1 MPEVPESDLYRYKAE
16 VVRVVDG
23 DTFEARINVG
33 FRIKVEWSVRILGMN
48 ASERKGTTKEAGE
61 VAKDALTRLL
71 AAGPIR
77 LRTEKPDSFGRALAD
92 VWFLNGLGE
101 WESVAEF
108 MIRHG
113 YAVPKTKKGGGK

>member
-1 MPEVPESDLYRYKAE
+1 MPESDLYRYKAE

-23 DTFEARINVG
+23 DTFEARIDVG
-33 FRIKVEWSVRILGMN
+33 FKIKVESSMRILGMN
-48 ASERKGTTKEAGE
+48 ASERKGSTKEAGE

-113 YAVPKTKKGGGK
+113 YAVPKARKGGGK

>member
-1 MPEVPESDLYRYKAE
+1 MPEVPENDLYRYKAE

-23 DTFEARINVG
+23 DTFEARIDVG
-33 FRIKVEWSVRILGMN
+33 FKIRVESSVRILGMN
-48 ASERKGTTKEAGE
+48 ASERKGATKEAGE

-77 LRTEKPDSFGRALAD
+77 LRTDRPDSFGRALAD

-113 YAVPKTKKGGGK
+113 YAVPKARKGGGK

>member
-1 MPEVPESDLYRYKAE
+1 MPEIPDNDLYRYKAE

-23 DTFEARINVG
+23 DTFEARIDVG
-33 FRIKVEWSVRILGMN
+33 FRIKVEWLVRILGMN
-48 ASERKGTTKEAGE
+48 ASERKGATKAAGE

-77 LRTEKPDSFGRALAD
+77 VRTEKPDSFGRALAE
-92 VWFLNGLGE
+92 VWFLNGLGQ
-101 WESVAEF
+101 WESVSEF

-113 YAVPKTKKGGGK
+113 YAVPMARKGGAK

>member
-1 MPEVPESDLYRYKAE
+1 MPESPDNDLYRYKAE

-23 DTFEARINVG
+23 DTFEARIDVG
-33 FRIKVEWSVRILGMN
+33 FRIKVESSVRILGMN
-48 ASERKGTTKEAGE
+48 ASERKGATKVAGE

-77 LRTEKPDSFGRALAD
+77 VRTEKPDSFGRALAE
-92 VWFLNGLGE
+92 VWFLNGLGQ
-101 WESVAEF
+101 WESVSEF

-113 YAVPKTKKGGGK
+113 YAVPKVRKGGGK